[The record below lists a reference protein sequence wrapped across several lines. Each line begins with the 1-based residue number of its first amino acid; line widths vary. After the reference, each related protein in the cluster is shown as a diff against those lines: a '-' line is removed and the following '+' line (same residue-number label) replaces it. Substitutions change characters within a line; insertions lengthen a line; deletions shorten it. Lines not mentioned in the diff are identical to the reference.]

1 LLSFARFITGNRK
14 SMLSISAEETP
25 TSNTKNRDV
34 LDSLTEF
41 DYAIIADVDS
51 DSAVNTL
58 FMQL

>member
-1 LLSFARFITGNRK
+1 
-14 SMLSISAEETP
+14 MLSISAEETP

-34 LDSLTEF
+34 LDSLTKF